1 MSTVVAGQSRD
12 LPPADSR
19 TQIRLGMALLLLGLG
34 GFFAWAGWAP
44 LDEGVPVPGVVAVE
58 SHRSTVQHLT
68 GGIVQQIQVR
78 EGDHVQA
85 GQMLLMMDMTMQL
98 GQRAMLVSQLAG
110 LQAAL
115 KGLRSRLPQ
124 REKQLAS
131 LRLQSSQLEPL
142 VEEELY
148 ARNSFAELQREISRV
163 ESELI
168 AERASLEQG
177 RAQAAELRE
186 KQQLLQTEIDRAAV
200 TAPVTGTVFGLGVHT
215 PGQVIA
221 PGSRVLEL
229 VPDGDTLIVD
239 AQLPTHLV
247 EVVRAGLPARLR
259 FIALNPRST
268 PVVDGTVALVGADRM
283 TDEATRQS
291 YYRVKVTVPADA
303 LSMLGGGEVTPGMP
317 VEVIVVTGER
327 TFLEYLLKPLRDR
340 FANGLKE
347 R

>member
-12 LPPADSR
+12 LPPVDSR

-115 KGLRSRLPQ
+115 EGLRSRLPQ

-186 KQQLLQTEIDRAAV
+186 KQRLLQTEIDRAAV
-200 TAPVTGTVFGLGVHT
+200 TAPV
-215 PGQVIA
+215 
-221 PGSRVLEL
+221 
-229 VPDGDTLIVD
+229 
-239 AQLPTHLV
+239 
-247 EVVRAGLPARLR
+247 
-259 FIALNPRST
+259 NPS
-268 PVVDGTVALVGADRM
+268 P
-283 TDEATRQS
+283 
-291 YYRVKVTVPADA
+291 
-303 LSMLGGGEVTPGMP
+303 
-317 VEVIVVTGER
+317 
-327 TFLEYLLKPLRDR
+327 
-340 FANGLKE
+340 
-347 R
+347 